1 MFKPLQ
7 CAALSVA
14 LATALVA
21 LAADPATPSMPPIV
35 NPLPKPDADGQKPR
49 ATVMLAHY
57 RYDDILW
64 ENDRTAHRIYG
75 LALQAA
81 EPPSSSGIDA
91 WGKSVRWPYMDR
103 QLKTGTQHEYH
114 VEVLDFYD
122 VKTTRGAGGLVVWQ
136 DNKLWVSRNWKS
148 YTILKNGPDV

>member
-81 EPPSSSGIDA
+81 AACVARAGRKIIGSLAAIRLPHGAIRALARRIAEADPSKQSSR
-91 WGKSVRWPYMDR
+91 V
-103 QLKTGTQHEYH
+103 
-114 VEVLDFYD
+114 
-122 VKTTRGAGGLVVWQ
+122 
-136 DNKLWVSRNWKS
+136 
-148 YTILKNGPDV
+148 